1 MSLEIQDL
9 KNKIIYRSSYR
20 GTKEMDILLKGFVDN
35 VIDTLNKEDLS
46 SLLDLI
52 SIDDDNLYKFKT
64 GTKTSILIKENKI
77 TKLFKDFNL

>member
-9 KNKIIYRSSYR
+9 KNKILYRSSYR

-35 VIDTLNKEDLS
+35 VIDTLNKEDFS

-52 SIDDDNLYKFKT
+52 SLDDDNLYKFKT
-64 GTKTSILIKENKI
+64 GLKTSILIKENKI

>member
-9 KNKIIYRSSYR
+9 KNKILYRSSYR
-20 GTKEMDILLKGFVDN
+20 GTKEMDILLKGFVNN
-35 VIDTLNKEDLS
+35 VIDTLNKEELS
-46 SLLDLI
+46 ILLDLI
-52 SIDDDNLYKFKT
+52 SVDDDNLYKFKT

>member
-35 VIDTLNKEDLS
+35 VIDSLNKDDLS

-52 SIDDDNLYKFKT
+52 SLDDDNLYKFKT
-64 GTKTSILIKENKI
+64 GMKTSILIKENKI

>member
-9 KNKIIYRSSYR
+9 KNKILYRSSYR
-20 GTKEMDILLKGFVDN
+20 GTKEMDLLLKGFVDN
-35 VIDTLNKEDLS
+35 VIDALNKEDLS

-52 SIDDDNLYKFKT
+52 SLDDDNLYKFKT
-64 GTKTSILIKENKI
+64 GLKTSILIKENKI

>member
-9 KNKIIYRSSYR
+9 KNKILYRSSYR

-64 GTKTSILIKENKI
+64 GMKTSILIKENKI

>member
-9 KNKIIYRSSYR
+9 KNKILYRSSYR

-52 SIDDDNLYKFKT
+52 SLDDDNLYKFKT
-64 GTKTSILIKENKI
+64 GMKTSILIKENKI
-77 TKLFKDFNL
+77 TKLFKEFNL

>member
-9 KNKIIYRSSYR
+9 KNKILYRSSYR
-20 GTKEMDILLKGFVDN
+20 GTKEMDLLLKGFVDN
-35 VIDTLNKEDLS
+35 VIDALNKEDLS

-52 SIDDDNLYKFKT
+52 SLDDDNLYKFKI

>member
-52 SIDDDNLYKFKT
+52 SLDDDNLYKFKT
-64 GTKTSILIKENKI
+64 GMKTSILIKENKI

>member
-9 KNKIIYRSSYR
+9 KNKILYRSSYR
-20 GTKEMDILLKGFVDN
+20 GTKEMYILLKGFVDN

-52 SIDDDNLYKFKT
+52 SLDDDNLYKFKT
-64 GTKTSILIKENKI
+64 GMKTSILIKENKI

>member
-9 KNKIIYRSSYR
+9 KNKILYRSSYR

-35 VIDTLNKEDLS
+35 LIDTLNKEDLS

-52 SIDDDNLYKFKT
+52 SLDDDNLYKFKI
-64 GTKTSILIKENKI
+64 GKKTSILIKENKI
-77 TKLFKDFNL
+77 TKLFKDFTL

>member
-9 KNKIIYRSSYR
+9 KNKILYRSSYR

-46 SLLDLI
+46 NLLDLI
-52 SIDDDNLYKFKT
+52 SLDDDNLYKFKT
-64 GTKTSILIKENKI
+64 GKKTSILIKENKI

>member
-9 KNKIIYRSSYR
+9 KNKILYRSSYR
-20 GTKEMDILLKGFVDN
+20 GTKEMDLLLKGFVDN
-35 VIDTLNKEDLS
+35 VIDALNKEDLS

-52 SIDDDNLYKFKT
+52 SLDDDNLYKFKT
-64 GTKTSILIKENKI
+64 GMKTSILIKENKI

>member
-9 KNKIIYRSSYR
+9 KNKILYRSSYR
-20 GTKEMDILLKGFVDN
+20 GTKEMDLLLKGFVDN
-35 VIDTLNKEDLS
+35 VIDALNKEDLS

-52 SIDDDNLYKFKT
+52 SLDDDNLYKFKI
-64 GTKTSILIKENKI
+64 GKKTSILIKENKI

>member
-9 KNKIIYRSSYR
+9 KNKILYRSSYR

-35 VIDTLNKEDLS
+35 VIDALNKEDLS

-52 SIDDDNLYKFKT
+52 SLDDDNLYKFKT
-64 GTKTSILIKENKI
+64 GMKTSILIKENKI

>member
-9 KNKIIYRSSYR
+9 KNKILYRSSYR

-52 SIDDDNLYKFKT
+52 SLDDDNLYKFKT

>member
-9 KNKIIYRSSYR
+9 KNKILYRSSYR

-35 VIDTLNKEDLS
+35 VIDTLNKEHLS

-52 SIDDDNLYKFKT
+52 SIYDDNLYKFKT
-64 GTKTSILIKENKI
+64 GMKTRILIKENKI

>member
-9 KNKIIYRSSYR
+9 KNKILYRSSYR

-52 SIDDDNLYKFKT
+52 SLDDDNLYKFKT
-64 GTKTSILIKENKI
+64 GLKTSILIKENKI

>member
-9 KNKIIYRSSYR
+9 KNKILYRSSYR

-64 GTKTSILIKENKI
+64 GMKTSILIKENKI
-77 TKLFKDFNL
+77 TKLFKDFTL

>member
-52 SIDDDNLYKFKT
+52 SLDDDNLYKFKT
-64 GTKTSILIKENKI
+64 GVKTSILIKENKI

>member
-9 KNKIIYRSSYR
+9 KNKILYRSSYR

-35 VIDTLNKEDLS
+35 VIDSLNKDDLS

-52 SIDDDNLYKFKT
+52 SLDDDNLYKFKT
-64 GTKTSILIKENKI
+64 GMKTSILIKENKI

>member
-1 MSLEIQDL
+1 
-9 KNKIIYRSSYR
+9 
-20 GTKEMDILLKGFVDN
+20 MDILLKGFVDN

-64 GTKTSILIKENKI
+64 GMKTSILIKENKI

>member
-9 KNKIIYRSSYR
+9 KNKILYRSSYR

-46 SLLDLI
+46 NLLDLI
-52 SIDDDNLYKFKT
+52 SLDDDNLYKFKT
-64 GTKTSILIKENKI
+64 GKKTSILIKENKI
-77 TKLFKDFNL
+77 TKLFKDFTL

>member
-9 KNKIIYRSSYR
+9 KNKILYRSSYR

-52 SIDDDNLYKFKT
+52 SLDDDNLYKFKT
-64 GTKTSILIKENKI
+64 GVKTSILIKENKI

>member
-9 KNKIIYRSSYR
+9 KNKILYRSSYR

-52 SIDDDNLYKFKT
+52 SLDDDNLYKFIT
-64 GTKTSILIKENKI
+64 GMKTSILIKENKI

>member
-52 SIDDDNLYKFKT
+52 SLDDDNLYKFKT
-64 GTKTSILIKENKI
+64 GLKTSILIKENKI

>member
-9 KNKIIYRSSYR
+9 KNKILYRSSYR

-35 VIDTLNKEDLS
+35 VIDALNKEDLS

-52 SIDDDNLYKFKT
+52 SLDDDNLYKFKI
-64 GTKTSILIKENKI
+64 GKKTSILIKENKI
-77 TKLFKDFNL
+77 TKLFKDFTL

>member
-9 KNKIIYRSSYR
+9 KNKILYRSSYR

>member
-9 KNKIIYRSSYR
+9 KNKILYRSSYR

-52 SIDDDNLYKFKT
+52 SLDDDNLYKFKI
-64 GTKTSILIKENKI
+64 GKKTSILIKENKI

>member
-9 KNKIIYRSSYR
+9 KNKILYRSSYR

-52 SIDDDNLYKFKT
+52 SLDDDNLYKFKT
-64 GTKTSILIKENKI
+64 GMKTSILIKENKI
-77 TKLFKDFNL
+77 TKLFKDFTL

>member
-9 KNKIIYRSSYR
+9 KNKILYRSSYR

-52 SIDDDNLYKFKT
+52 SLDDDNLYKFKT
-64 GTKTSILIKENKI
+64 GVKTSILIKKNKI

>member
-9 KNKIIYRSSYR
+9 KNKILYRSSYR

-35 VIDTLNKEDLS
+35 VIDALNKEDLS

-52 SIDDDNLYKFKT
+52 SLDDDNLYKFKT
-64 GTKTSILIKENKI
+64 GLKTSILIKENKI

>member
-9 KNKIIYRSSYR
+9 KNKILYRSSYR

-64 GTKTSILIKENKI
+64 GLKTSILIKENKI